1 MPAPT
6 ITTDSALLADIT
18 ARFDLRKPN
27 ANAVGAIVDHLANAE
42 GFTESVADV
51 ATGVGKTYLMAAL
64 VEYLASQGVRNVLI
78 VSPGSTI
85 QSKTISNFTPG
96 HPKYVPGAEYE
107 PFIVTPENFR
117 TGETGTVLTDSR
129 RVKLFV
135 FNVQQL
141 IAPTQKAS
149 RKVREADENLGDSL
163 YEHLRG
169 AEDLVILSDEHH
181 IYSEKA
187 KAFSSAIRDLNPM
200 ALVGVTATPAESD
213 ISKVIF
219 QYSLGDAIADE
230 FVKVPVI
237 VYRKDGHSDERTQ
250 LADACHLLRS
260 KEVAYSQYR
269 QHNPEKPATKPCL
282 FVVCKTINHAQDV
295 AALLT
300 QPGMIGETGTVLE
313 INATSSDEAL
323 QALADVEREDSPIRA
338 IVSVDM
344 LKEGWD
350 VKRIA
355 VIVALRRLASECL
368 TEQILGR
375 GLRLP
380 FGARTGVPS
389 VDQVD
394 IVAHDSYQKLL
405 AQKDVLLQRVDHS
418 DPPLPKNSEAELPS
432 ATSETQSGASLPR
445 GHYDNHPTL
454 GFDTALDR
462 DGESD
467 VEEPQDNEG
476 FPVSKGLKVVE
487 MDDAV
492 KEIERP
498 PYVNRTEGSPQI
510 VFPMMRAKLV
520 PLTFSMSQVTSPNA
534 KLAGVQF
541 LKEVPSFLYRDALNA
556 SRSMTGQVEIK
567 RTPEQGHEAFQQT
580 TPIELVRHELRQA
593 LTALPEVQK
602 EARERNAIKRV
613 VDAFLEG
620 AGVTADDSEAM
631 WGEGRKTQAVEG
643 LRALVRKELNNRKQQ
658 LTFELD
664 QRILPTEPVPNVE
677 ASNAYNSE
685 FKKFAAFTGWSRSIL
700 PSATFDAKSTE
711 WVLAHMLDRD
721 PNIKW
726 WLRLSSTGPA
736 YIPMEN
742 GTSYFP
748 DFIAIDDED
757 NHWLI
762 EGKSD
767 KEAGSPDVVAKRNAA
782 EDWARLVRDDG
793 QFATWRYVFA
803 TESHLK
809 SAGSWQALI
818 YASAPE
824 M

>member
-1 MPAPT
+1 MLSPT
-6 ITTDSALLADIT
+6 ITYDPALLADIT

-27 ANAVGAIVDHLANAE
+27 ATAVGAIVDHLAKAN

-78 VSPGSTI
+78 VSPGTTI
-85 QSKTISNFTPG
+85 QAKTIGNFTPG
-96 HPKYVPGAEYE
+96 HPKHVPGAEYE

-117 TGETGTVLTDSR
+117 TGETGTILSDPHR
-129 RVKLFV
+129 LKLFV

-141 IAPTQKAS
+141 VAPSQKAS
-149 RKVREADENLGDSL
+149 RKVREPDENLGDSL

-169 AEDLVILSDEHH
+169 AKDLVILSDEHH

-187 KAFSSAIRDLNPM
+187 KVFSAAIRDLDPL
-200 ALVGVTATPAESD
+200 ALVGVTATPADSD
-213 ISKVIF
+213 LSKVIF

-260 KEVAYSQYR
+260 KEVAYAQYR
-269 QHNPEKPATKPCL
+269 ELNPDRPATKPCL
-282 FVVCKTINHAQDV
+282 FVVCKTISHAQEV

-313 INATSSDEAL
+313 VNSTSSDEAL

-380 FGARTGVPS
+380 FGIRTGVAA

-394 IVAHDSYQKLL
+394 LVAHDSYQKLL
-405 AQKDVLLQRVDHS
+405 AQKDVLLQRVQHS
-418 DPPLPKNSEAELPS
+418 LPPEQEAPATAELVDTTDARPR
-432 ATSETQSGASLPR
+432 AALLP
-445 GHYDNHPTL
+445 GHYENHPTL
-454 GFDTALDR
+454 SFDTDSSST
-462 DGESD
+462 DETPTM
-467 VEEPQDNEG
+467 VVTTPG
-476 FPVSKGLKVVE
+476 FPDVSLLKITE

-492 KEIERP
+492 KDIERP
-498 PYVNRTEGSPQI
+498 AYVNRTEGSPQI

-520 PLTFSMSQVTSPNA
+520 PLTFSMSQVSSTDA
-534 KLAGVQF
+534 RLAGAQF

-556 SRSMTGQVEIK
+556 SRTLTGEVEIN
-567 RTPEQGHEAFQQT
+567 RTPEKGHEAFQQT
-580 TPIELVRHELRQA
+580 IPVEYVRHDLTQA

-602 EARERNAIKRV
+602 ESRERNAIKRV
-613 VDAFLEG
+613 VNAFLEG
-620 AGVTADDSEAM
+620 AGVTVENSDAM
-631 WGEGRKTQAVEG
+631 WGEGRKAQAVEG
-643 LRALVRKELNNRKQQ
+643 LRAVVRKELTNRKQQ
-658 LTFELD
+658 RIFELD
-664 QRILPTEPVPNVE
+664 PKILPTEPVPNVE
-677 ASNAYNSE
+677 AANAYNSE

-700 PSATFDAKSTE
+700 PTATFDARSTE

-721 PNIKW
+721 PEIKW
-726 WLRLSSTGPA
+726 WLRLSSPGPA

-748 DFIAIDDED
+748 DFIAIDKED
-757 NHWLI
+757 THWLI

-767 KEAGSPDVVAKRNAA
+767 KEASTPEVLAKREAA

-793 QFATWRYVFA
+793 TFTTWRYVFA

-809 SAGSWQALI
+809 SAGSWQALV
-818 YASAPE
+818 YATAPE
-824 M
+824 S